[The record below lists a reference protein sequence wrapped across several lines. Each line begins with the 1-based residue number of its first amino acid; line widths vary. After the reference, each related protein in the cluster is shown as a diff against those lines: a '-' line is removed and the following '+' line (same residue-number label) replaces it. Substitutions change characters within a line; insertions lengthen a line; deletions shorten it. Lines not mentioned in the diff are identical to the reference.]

1 LRRCPSASSGLLLP
15 AFAKASADTPKLVG
29 CGRHSLGDGG
39 RMSAVKKGRMD
50 MRKLLKIEDVTHRIK
65 QGVAK
70 GVGKGIRNTLNP
82 FKW

>member
-1 LRRCPSASSGLLLP
+1 
-15 AFAKASADTPKLVG
+15 
-29 CGRHSLGDGG
+29 
-39 RMSAVKKGRMD
+39 
-50 MRKLLKIEDVTHRIK
+50 MRKLLKILLILGIISLVCFGAYTLYEIVLEDAIHRIK